1 VKKAAFDDAAAVIDR
16 LGVASLVR
24 RDWSSRLLAH
34 PRRVDKE
41 LAAVLLRPLA
51 GSHQP
56 DLERAIGRLAKD
68 ADWDV
73 RETGAALLGSALD
86 AYFERYLPAA
96 RLWVTTGEPRLRRA
110 VVVAAKYAARGRLP
124 ERERPILDLV
134 EGALHERDEYVRKSL
149 GPFAVGDQLLRSY
162 PEATLERL
170 VRWARDPDE
179 NARWNAAM
187 AFTTATG
194 ARLAERAFA
203 ILAGIAADERPFVR
217 RAAAA
222 ALRNIFR
229 RRPELRSA
237 VLDWSGGT
245 RTVVE
250 RALRSV
256 APFAPIESG
265 DPVEPAETAET
276 AETVQPS
283 ESAAAPE
290 SADSAESAASVE
302 AAEPTAAAEPGT
314 PLAPSGATS
323 G

>member
-1 VKKAAFDDAAAVIDR
+1 MKKAAFDDAAAAIDR

-86 AYFERYLPAA
+86 AHFERYLPAA

-110 VVVAAKYAARGRLP
+110 VVVAAKYAARARLP

-134 EGALHERDEYVRKSL
+134 EGALHERDEYLRKSL

-170 VRWARDPDE
+170 ARWARDPDE

-203 ILAGIAADERPFVR
+203 LLAGIAADERPFVR
-217 RAAAA
+217 RAATA

-229 RRPELRSA
+229 RRPELRGA
-237 VLDWSGGT
+237 VLEWSGGT

-250 RALRSV
+250 RALR
-256 APFAPIESG
+256 AAGPFEPIGST
-265 DPVEPAETAET
+265 EPAE
-276 AETVQPS
+276 P
-283 ESAAAPE
+283 
-290 SADSAESAASVE
+290 AESI
-302 AAEPTAAAEPGT
+302 
-314 PLAPSGATS
+314 GATTA
-323 G
+323 